1 MTVSKIFKFAA
12 SSGPHT
18 PRTSRRSHGPDM
30 EGRCRHR
37 PEEMAGDAAGDA
49 SRERRTR

>member
-1 MTVSKIFKFAA
+1 MFKFAA
-12 SSGPHT
+12 VPAT
-18 PRTSRRSHGPDM
+18 ERPDARRDWNM
-30 EGRCRHR
+30 EPGYRHR